1 MTILDNW
8 VEDAEVQHDQ
18 NLHSE
23 MEKMKL
29 QEDGSKTE
37 KRARSRKLSYIANRP
52 KASLIDRRVLQRV
65 LGYGVYGV

>member
-18 NLHSE
+18 NLQSE

-37 KRARSRKLSYIANRP
+37 KRDRSRKLSYIASRP
-52 KASLIDRRVLQRV
+52 KLRL
-65 LGYGVYGV
+65 